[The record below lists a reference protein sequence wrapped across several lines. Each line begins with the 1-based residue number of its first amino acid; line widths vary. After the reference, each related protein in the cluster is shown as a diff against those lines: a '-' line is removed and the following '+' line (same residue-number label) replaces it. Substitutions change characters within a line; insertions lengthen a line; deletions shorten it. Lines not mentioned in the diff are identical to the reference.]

1 MVDAK
6 AETLELSIAGRDFEI
21 NQSPGVLQSSR
32 GGGTTGA
39 AVWQASV
46 KFAEWLA
53 WSRNP
58 LFETSAID
66 SSSIALE
73 LGAGISGLVPCLLG
87 PRVSRMV
94 VTDQSYILK
103 AIRENVARNTPKTKP
118 PKNKKVSNRGHDHDQ
133 NDNIEVLSLDWEND
147 DIPSVLSSSDLAG
160 GVDLLMACDCIFN
173 YALIQPLVQT
183 FVDICRIR
191 KQDETSPGAPAKPTL
206 CLIAQQLRQPEV
218 FEQWLEAFHEHF
230 RTWRLPDEMLTAD
243 LREGSGFVIHIGVLR
258 GQDI

>member
-6 AETLELSIAGRDFEI
+6 ADTLELSVAGRDFEI
-21 NQSPGVLQSSR
+21 NQSPGLLQSSR

-46 KFAEWLA
+46 RFAEWLA

-87 PRVSRMV
+87 PRVQRMI

-103 AIRENVARNTPKTKP
+103 AIRENVAANIHKSKL
-118 PKNKKVSNRGHDHDQ
+118 PKNKKGSNRGHDQDQ
-133 NDNIEVLSLDWEND
+133 DSNIEVLPLDWEND
-147 DIPSVLSSSDLAG
+147 DIPSVLSSNGLTG

-183 FVDICRIR
+183 FIDICRIR
-191 KQDETSPGAPAKPTL
+191 QRNEGPFEAPTKPTF
-206 CLIAQQLRQPEV
+206 CVIAQQLRQPEV
-218 FEQWLEAFHEHF
+218 FEQWLEAFHERF

-258 GQDI
+258 G